1 MLETMGLHE
10 LPLSER
16 EQEGEIVEP
25 MKMVSIP
32 LLSLTAIIPKN
43 GKTCHSSIAASGN
56 EKKHWW
62 VSVSS
67 TDIGWVRT
75 ANPVRMRAGA
85 GQNDGGR
92 RGKNITRP

>member
-32 LLSLTAIIPKN
+32 LLSLAAIIPKN
-43 GKTCHSSIAASGN
+43 GKKLPLIYRGLWER
-56 EKKHWW
+56 EKTLVG
-62 VSVSS
+62 VSV
-67 TDIGWVRT
+67 
-75 ANPVRMRAGA
+75 
-85 GQNDGGR
+85 
-92 RGKNITRP
+92 KH